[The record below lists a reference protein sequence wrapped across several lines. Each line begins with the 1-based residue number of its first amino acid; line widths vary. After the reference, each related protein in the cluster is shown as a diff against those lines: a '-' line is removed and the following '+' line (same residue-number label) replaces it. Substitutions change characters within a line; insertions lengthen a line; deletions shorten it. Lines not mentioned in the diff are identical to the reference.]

1 MEKELKR
8 KAVEKMDHSIEAL
21 KKEFASVRTGRAS
34 LALLDGIKVDYYG
47 GTPTPLQ
54 QLASLSVPESRQI
67 AIQPWDQKIISD
79 IEKAI
84 MKSDLGLTPTN
95 DGKVIRINIP
105 SLTEE
110 RRKQLVKV
118 VRKNSEDAKVAVR
131 NIRRDVNDEIKKL
144 EKEKRLSEDDT
155 KKSLDEIQK
164 FTDSYVKKIDEIL
177 MHKEKEIM
185 EV

>member
-47 GTPTPLQ
+47 TPTPLQ
-54 QLASLSVPESRQI
+54 QVASLSVPESRQI

-84 MKSDLGLTPTN
+84 MKSDLGVTPTN
-95 DGKVIRINIP
+95 DGKVIRINMP
-105 SLTEE
+105 LLTEE
-110 RRKQLVKV
+110 RRKQLVKA

-131 NIRRDVNDEIKKL
+131 NIRRDINDEIKKL
-144 EKEKRLSEDDT
+144 EKEKHLSEDDT
-155 KKSLDEIQK
+155 KKLLDEIQK
-164 FTDSYVKKIDEIL
+164 ITDSYVKKIDETL